1 MYAVGLSCGHF
12 EFTSQTKREQLSVLL
27 LGPIASRKGMSD
39 VAFAHS
45 CTIITPRNGKKATSV
60 IASGSSFVDRILCLF
75 AGKSVKTMKSLKWSK
90 NL

>member
-12 EFTSQTKREQLSVLL
+12 EFDLTNQARTTFGALVRPDSQSQRNV
-27 LGPIASRKGMSD
+27 D